1 MKDEDQAK
9 EKNNEELAELQQR
22 VAKLEAFETE
32 RKQDAETRLRRRKRD
47 ALFLTVFPLILGL
60 GIFALNP
67 EYVGT
72 MFLSCESRGIP
83 DAMCS
88 QPYGWIMA
96 GVFIF
101 LLSASYIVTQRT
113 TILRKDTWWVNILL
127 ILLLLIVPA
136 ILIVVLCPAFIMVL
150 ESGLR

>member
-1 MKDEDQAK
+1 MKDEDQVK
-9 EKNNEELAELQQR
+9 EQSNNELAELHQR
-22 VAKLEAFETE
+22 VTELEAIETE
-32 RKQDAETRLRRRKRD
+32 RKKDAETRLRRRKRD
-47 ALFLTVFPLILGL
+47 ALFLTAFPLILGL

-67 EYVGT
+67 EYMGT
-72 MFLSCESRGIP
+72 MILSCKSRGIP
-83 DAMCS
+83 DVMCS

-101 LLSASYIVTQRT
+101 LLSASYFVTQRT
-113 TILRKDTWWVNILL
+113 SILHKDTWWVNILL

-150 ESGLR
+150 ESGFR

>member
-9 EKNNEELAELQQR
+9 EKNNEELAELHQR
-22 VAKLEAFETE
+22 VAELEAIETE

-60 GIFALNP
+60 GIFSLNP
-67 EYVGT
+67 EYMGT
-72 MFLSCESRGIP
+72 MILSCKSRGIP

-101 LLSASYIVTQRT
+101 LLSASYYVTQRT
-113 TILRKDTWWVNILL
+113 SVLQKDTWWVNILL
-127 ILLLLIVPA
+127 ILLLLILPA
-136 ILIVVLCPAFIMVL
+136 ILIVVLCPASIMVL

>member
-1 MKDEDQAK
+1 MMDEDQAK
-9 EKNNEELAELQQR
+9 EKNNEELDELHQR
-22 VAKLEAFETE
+22 VAKLEAIETE
-32 RKQDAETRLRRRKRD
+32 RKQDAEARLRRRKRD

-60 GIFALNP
+60 GIFSLNP
-67 EYVGT
+67 EYMGT
-72 MFLSCESRGIP
+72 MILSCKSRGIS
-83 DAMCS
+83 DAKCS
-88 QPYGWIMA
+88 QPFGWVMA

-101 LLSASYIVTQRT
+101 LLSASYFVTQRT
-113 TILRKDTWWVNILL
+113 SVLQKDTWWVNILL

>member
-9 EKNNEELAELQQR
+9 EKYNEDLEELHQR
-22 VAKLEAFETE
+22 VAELEAIETE

-47 ALFLTVFPLILGL
+47 ALFLTAFPLILGL
-60 GIFALNP
+60 GIFSLNP
-67 EYVGT
+67 EYMGT

-101 LLSASYIVTQRT
+101 LLSASYFVTQRT
-113 TILRKDTWWVNILL
+113 SLLQKDTWWVNILL
-127 ILLLLIVPA
+127 ILLLLILPA
-136 ILIVVLCPAFIMVL
+136 ILIAVLCPASIMVL
-150 ESGLR
+150 ESGLS

>member
-1 MKDEDQAK
+1 MKDEDQVK
-9 EKNNEELAELQQR
+9 EKNNEELEELKQR
-22 VAKLEAFETE
+22 VAKLEAFETG

-47 ALFLTVFPLILGL
+47 ALFLTAFPLILGL
-60 GIFALNP
+60 CLFALNP
-67 EYVGT
+67 GYMGT
-72 MFLSCESRGIP
+72 MFLSCRSRGIP

-101 LLSASYIVTQRT
+101 LCSASYFVTQRT
-113 TILRKDTWWVNILL
+113 SVLKKDTWWVNILL
-127 ILLLLIVPA
+127 ILLLLILPA
-136 ILIVVLCPAFIMVL
+136 LLIVVLCPASIMVL